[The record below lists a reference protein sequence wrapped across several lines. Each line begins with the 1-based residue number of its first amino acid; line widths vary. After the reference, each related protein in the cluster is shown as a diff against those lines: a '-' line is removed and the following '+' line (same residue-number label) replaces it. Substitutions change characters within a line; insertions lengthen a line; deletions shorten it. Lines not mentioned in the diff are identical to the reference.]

1 MKKLVLLF
9 SIIAILYCCTKEE
22 AFENESFNEK
32 QLLIDLSEHVLL
44 PSINSFQQ
52 NCSALASRILD
63 YETNTTNENLQ
74 YVRNQWIK
82 TAKNYA
88 RIYSFNIGIIKR
100 SFTHQKLYN
109 WPSFAN
115 SIENNLNQNSTIS
128 ISAIHNFGS
137 SSKGLPG
144 IEYLLFKTSDL
155 TTANAEFTNQVNRL
169 EYLRWSSSE
178 LEQNA
183 TQLKNDWDIN
193 NGNYIT
199 SFIENELSSIEGSF
213 NMLYNGIYNIIDN
226 AKVTKVGKPAGLET
240 SATTNT
246 FLLQA
251 PYSGISAEM
260 VLENLKITEELFYS
274 TDGLNISNYLD
285 FKSGNDELSTLFHEK
300 IENCRTKI
308 NLLHVPLREAIR
320 SEKAAVAEIH
330 IALKEVQEL
339 LAIQIRAQLVI
350 VITSTDNDGD

>member
-1 MKKLVLLF
+1 MKKLILIVTIITLF
-9 SIIAILYCCTKEE
+9 YCCTKED
-22 AFENESFNEK
+22 AFVDEGFNEK
-32 QLLIDLSEHVLL
+32 QLLQDLSEYVIL

-52 NCSALASRILD
+52 NCVDLDNLVLD
-63 YETNTTNENLQ
+63 YVENSTTANLQ
-74 YVRNQWIK
+74 LIRNQWVK

-88 RIYSFNIGIIKR
+88 RIYTFNIGIIKR

-115 SIENNLNQNSTIS
+115 SIENNLNQNPVIGLTEIQR
-128 ISAIHNFGS
+128 FGS

-144 IEYLLFKTSDL
+144 IEYLLYNSEALETVNEDF
-155 TTANAEFTNQVNRL
+155 NNQRNRL
-169 EYLRWSSSE
+169 DYLKQATFE
-178 LEQNA
+178 LRKNA
-183 TQLKNDWDIN
+183 DQLKNNWNKD
-193 NGNYIT
+193 GENYIGT
-199 SFIENELSSIEGSF
+199 FLENELSSIEGSF

-240 SATTNT
+240 SETTNT

-260 VLENLKITEELFYS
+260 VLENLKITEELFYA

-285 FKSGNDELSTLFHEK
+285 FNSGDNQLSTLFHEK

-308 NLLHVPLREAIR
+308 NRLQTPLREAIK
-320 SEKAAVAEIH
+320 SEKETVAEIH
-330 IALKEVQEL
+330 NALKEIREL
-339 LAIQIRAQLVI
+339 LAIHIRAQLV
-350 VITSTDNDGD
+350 THLTQ

>member
-1 MKKLVLLF
+1 MKKLILLF
-9 SIIAILYCCTKEE
+9 SIITLIYCCTKED
-22 AFENESFNEK
+22 AFVDEGFNEK
-32 QLLIDLSEHVLL
+32 QLLLDLSEHVIL

-52 NCSALASRILD
+52 NCVDLD
-63 YETNTTNENLQ
+63 NLVLNYVESSTTANLQ
-74 YVRNQWIK
+74 LVRNQWIR

-88 RIYSFNIGIIKR
+88 RIYAFNIGIIKR

-115 SIENNLNQNSTIS
+115 SIENNLTQNTVIGLPE
-128 ISAIHNFGS
+128 IQRFGS

-144 IEYLLFKTSDL
+144 IEYLLYDSEEL
-155 TTANAEFTNQVNRL
+155 ITANSKFTNQSNRL
-169 EYLRWSSSE
+169 DYLKQATFE
-178 LEQNA
+178 LRENA
-183 TQLKNDWDIN
+183 DQLKNNWNKD
-193 NGNYIT
+193 GENYINT
-199 SFIENELSSIEGSF
+199 FIENELSSIEGSF

-226 AKVTKVGKPAGLET
+226 AKVTKIGKPAGLET
-240 SATTNT
+240 SETTNT

-285 FKSGNDELSTLFHEK
+285 FNSGNNELSALFHEK
-300 IENCRTKI
+300 IENCRIKI
-308 NLLHVPLREAIR
+308 HLLQTPLREAIK
-320 SEKAAVAEIH
+320 SEKEAVAEIH
-330 IALKEVQEL
+330 NALKEIQKL
-339 LAIQIRAQLVI
+339 LAVDIRAQLVI